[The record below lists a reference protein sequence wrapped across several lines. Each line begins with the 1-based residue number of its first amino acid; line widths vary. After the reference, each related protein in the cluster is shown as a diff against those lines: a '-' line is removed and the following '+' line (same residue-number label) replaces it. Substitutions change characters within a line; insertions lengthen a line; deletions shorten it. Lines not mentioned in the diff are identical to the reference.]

1 MLKSRGLTRGT
12 AAALISTVHSVDISS
27 DFIVIIFVL
36 FRPDRSCCHHINNLR
51 DKSQVQRSSP
61 DASTNRH
68 LPSATTPL
76 PLPHPPHNPPPALTP
91 LPTPPPKKEHL
102 VQETPQPSRKESR
115 SHTSTHSGASTASSH
130 SHSKGSSKG
139 TSSTHRSESHK
150 QKTAHR
156 EEKCHTPSESADR
169 DHRSSDPSKD
179 SCGSEKAGC
188 KSERSRGR
196 SNSQSRRNNDE
207 ERHRSHRTKSP
218 PPQGSKGANSSGEKK
233 RSHERRQD
241 TVEFSS
247 TETELCTVHAG
258 KESSSRAARR
268 EQRRSSDG
276 KDQKKVCSK
285 HHCVCE
291 GDCAKERTGG
301 RPSKSESRKEERP
314 HIAKLDRRSERSS
327 SSERSRKRAKHSS
340 KDSHHRDTCRKEGQ
354 NRAQDVC
361 DKADVTEKS
370 RVEENSSNKKLC
382 FMETLNLTRSPIKKA
397 ALPSDGHQAMVDT
410 ADDGELMDGSSQL
423 DMENMQVIDEVKAQ
437 ELQDVVEEPQNLHKG
452 PQSENCEDET
462 RLQVKDKYASDPI
475 CDLRV
480 EDHLVQAV
488 PAYVQPIST
497 EEKGRSVQ
505 LTHTS
510 PDSSSFQEGNERT
523 VGNNED
529 STEMTSHSHVDGSE
543 SVEPL
548 AGGTECNSLAKK
560 TSGNLSDQSASD
572 PRVTESSESNQKCT
586 PKTTAH
592 TSDKDPVSSSPPKD
606 NVPDAA
612 CLQSPQVTVPARD
625 PDGVCSPATCSAQ
638 EKDSDVVSSTIS
650 LESLPQEGLSLPDA
664 IYILTQTGDTACDV
678 VSTTEK
684 TGSLAGCDAA
694 SKISSTTQEGVL
706 PDTQGEPT
714 VTPKKSCSPGKS
726 QENNSEPPSSK
737 PLLHDEDSMMSIL
750 NNLMRI
756 PDVISP
762 LRSPIQASKRSHHCS
777 QNKPGHV
784 KSLEKGNFG
793 LISFILRT
801 LISTPTLCHC

>member
-1 MLKSRGLTRGT
+1 MPKSRGLTRGT
-12 AAALISTVHSVDISS
+12 AAALISTVYNVDISS
-27 DFIVIIFVL
+27 DFIVIVFVL

-150 QKTAHR
+150 QKPAHR
-156 EEKCHTPSESADR
+156 EEKSHTPSESA

-179 SCGSEKAGC
+179 SGGSEKTGC

-241 TVEFSS
+241 TVEFSTTDS
-247 TETELCTVHAG
+247 ELSAVRAC
-258 KESSSRAARR
+258 KESSRR

-276 KDQKKVCSK
+276 KDQKVCSK
-285 HHCVCE
+285 HQ
-291 GDCAKERTGG
+291 GDCSKERTGG

-314 HIAKLDRRSERSS
+314 HTAKLDRRSERSS
-327 SSERSRKRAKHSS
+327 SPERSRKRAKHSS
-340 KDSHHRDTCRKEGQ
+340 KDSRHRDTCRKEGQ
-354 NRAQDVC
+354 NRAQDVLKDAC
-361 DKADVTEKS
+361 GKADVTEKS
-370 RVEENSSNKKLC
+370 RVEENSSNRKLC

-397 ALPSDGHQAMVDT
+397 ALPSDGHQPSADTVD
-410 ADDGELMDGSSQL
+410 DDELMDGGSQL

-437 ELQDVVEEPQNLHKG
+437 ELEDVVEEPQKPRKG
-452 PQSENCEDET
+452 PQSENREDET
-462 RLQVKDKYASDPI
+462 CLQVKDKYAIDPI
-475 CDLRV
+475 VCDLRV
-480 EDHLVQAV
+480 EDKLVHAV

-510 PDSSSFQEGNERT
+510 PDSSSFEEGNKHT

-543 SVEPL
+543 SVEPS
-548 AGGTECNSLAKK
+548 AGGTECNSLAEK
-560 TSGNLSDQSASD
+560 TSGNLSDQSDSD
-572 PRVTESSESNQKCT
+572 PRVTESSANQKCA
-586 PKTTAH
+586 PETTAH

-606 NVPDAA
+606 NVLDAA
-612 CLQSPQVTVPARD
+612 CLQSPQATVLSRD
-625 PDGVCSPATCSAQ
+625 PDGACSPATCSAQ

-664 IYILTQTGDTACDV
+664 IYILTQTGDAACDV

-684 TGSLAGCDAA
+684 TGSLAGCDAV

-777 QNKPGHV
+777 QSKPGHV

-793 LISFILRT
+793 LVSFILRA
-801 LISTPTLCHC
+801 LISTLTLCHC

>member
-1 MLKSRGLTRGT
+1 M
-12 AAALISTVHSVDISS
+12 DISS
-27 DFIVIIFVL
+27 DLIVIVFVL
-36 FRPDRSCCHHINNLR
+36 FRPDRSCCHHINNLGG
-51 DKSQVQRSSP
+51 KSQVQRSSS

-76 PLPHPPHNPPPALTP
+76 PLPHPPHNPPPVLTP
-91 LPTPPPKKEHL
+91 LPTPPPKKDHL
-102 VQETPQPSRKESR
+102 VQETPQPSRKENR
-115 SHTSTHSGASTASSH
+115 SHTFTHSGASTASSH

-156 EEKCHTPSESADR
+156 EEKYHTPSESADR
-169 DHRSSDPSKD
+169 DHRSSDASKD
-179 SCGSEKAGC
+179 SCGLEKTRC
-188 KSERSRGR
+188 KSERSGGR
-196 SNSQSRRNNDE
+196 STSQSRRNDDE

-218 PPQGSKGANSSGEKK
+218 PPQGSKGGNSSGERK

-241 TVEFSS
+241 TVEFSTTDS
-247 TETELCTVHAG
+247 DLCTVHPC
-258 KESSSRAARR
+258 KESSSRAAGRD
-268 EQRRSSDG
+268 QRIRSSDG

-285 HHCVCE
+285 HHCVCQ
-291 GDCAKERTGG
+291 GDCSKERVGG

-314 HIAKLDRRSERSS
+314 HTAKLDRRSERSS
-327 SSERSRKRAKHSS
+327 SSERSQKRAKHSS

-354 NRAQDVC
+354 NRAQDVLKDAC

-370 RVEENSSNKKLC
+370 CAEENSSNRKLC
-382 FMETLNLTRSPIKKA
+382 FMETLNLTRSPVKKA
-397 ALPSDGHQAMVDT
+397 ALPNDGHQASVDA

-437 ELQDVVEEPQNLHKG
+437 ELEEVVEEPQKPSKG
-452 PQSENCEDET
+452 PQAENCENET
-462 RLQVKDKYASDPI
+462 HLQVKDKYKSDPI
-475 CDLRV
+475 VCDLRV

-488 PAYVQPIST
+488 PAYVQPISS

-510 PDSSSFQEGNERT
+510 PDSSSFQEGNKHT

-543 SVEPL
+543 SVEPS
-548 AGGTECNSLAKK
+548 AGGTECSSLAKK

-572 PRVTESSESNQKCT
+572 PYVTESSAIQKCP
-586 PKTTAH
+586 PKTTAQ

-612 CLQSPQVTVPARD
+612 GLQSPQATVLARD
-625 PDGVCSPATCSAQ
+625 PGGACSPATCSAQ

-664 IYILTQTGDTACDV
+664 IYILTQTGDAACDV

-684 TGSLAGCDAA
+684 TESLVGCDAVY
-694 SKISSTTQEGVL
+694 KISSTTQEGVL
-706 PDTQGEPT
+706 PDPQGECT
-714 VTPKKSCSPGKS
+714 VTPKKSCGSGKS

-762 LRSPIQASKRSHHCS
+762 LRSPIQVSKRSHHSS
-777 QNKPGHV
+777 QSKPGHV
-784 KSLEKGNFG
+784 KSLEKGNFS
-793 LISFILRT
+793 LISFILRA

>member
-12 AAALISTVHSVDISS
+12 AAALIPTLNSVDISS
-27 DFIVIIFVL
+27 DFIVIVFVL

-51 DKSQVQRSSP
+51 DKSQLQRSSP

-68 LPSATTPL
+68 LPSATTPG

-102 VQETPQPSRKESR
+102 VQETPQTSRKESR

-156 EEKCHTPSESADR
+156 EEKYHTPSESADR

-179 SCGSEKAGC
+179 SCGSEKTGR

-196 SNSQSRRNNDE
+196 NNSQSRRNNDE

-218 PPQGSKGANSSGEKK
+218 PPQGSKGANSSGEK
-233 RSHERRQD
+233 RIHERRQD
-241 TVEFSS
+241 TVGLS
-247 TETELCTVHAG
+247 TTDSEICAAHAC

-285 HHCVCE
+285 HHSICE
-291 GDCAKERTGG
+291 GDCSKERLGG
-301 RPSKSESRKEERP
+301 RPSKGESRKEERP
-314 HIAKLDRRSERSS
+314 HTAKLDRKSERSS

-340 KDSHHRDTCRKEGQ
+340 KDSHHRDTCREEGQ
-354 NRAQDVC
+354 NHTQDVLKAC
-361 DKADVTEKS
+361 DKADITVKS
-370 RVEENSSNKKLC
+370 RVEENSSNRKLC

-397 ALPSDGHQAMVDT
+397 ALPSDGHLASVDT
-410 ADDGELMDGSSQL
+410 TDDGELMDGSSQL

-437 ELQDVVEEPQNLHKG
+437 ELQDVVEEPQKPRKG
-452 PQSENCEDET
+452 PQAENCEDEMP
-462 RLQVKDKYASDPI
+462 LQVKDKDASDLI
-475 CDLRV
+475 VCNLRV

-510 PDSSSFQEGNERT
+510 PDSSSFQEGNEHT
-523 VGNNED
+523 ISNNED
-529 STEMTSHSHVDGSE
+529 STKMTSHSHVDGSE
-543 SVEPL
+543 SVEPSSG
-548 AGGTECNSLAKK
+548 ATECNSLAKN
-560 TSGNLSDQSASD
+560 TSGNLSDQSASE
-572 PRVTESSESNQKCT
+572 TNQKCT
-586 PKTTAH
+586 PKTTAQ

-612 CLQSPQVTVPARD
+612 CLQSPQAAVLSRD
-625 PDGVCSPATCSAQ
+625 PDGACSPATCSPQ

-650 LESLPQEGLSLPDA
+650 LDSLPQEGLSLPDA
-664 IYILTQTGDTACDV
+664 IYILTQTGDAACDV

-684 TGSLAGCDAA
+684 MGSLAGCDAV

-726 QENNSEPPSSK
+726 QENTSEPPSSK

-750 NNLMRI
+750 SNLMRI

-793 LISFILRT
+793 LISFILRA
-801 LISTPTLCHC
+801 LILTQTLCYC

>member
-1 MLKSRGLTRGT
+1 M
-12 AAALISTVHSVDISS
+12 DISS
-27 DFIVIIFVL
+27 DFIVIVFVL
-36 FRPDRSCCHHINNLR
+36 FRTDRSSCHHINNLG
-51 DKSQVQRSSP
+51 DKSQVQRSSA

-68 LPSATTPL
+68 LPSATAPL

-91 LPTPPPKKEHL
+91 LPTPPPKQDHL
-102 VQETPQPSRKESR
+102 VQEPSRKESR

-150 QKTAHR
+150 QKTTHR
-156 EEKCHTPSESADR
+156 EEKYHTPSESGDR

-179 SCGSEKAGC
+179 SCGSEKTEC

-196 SNSQSRRNNDE
+196 SDSRSRKNNDE

-218 PPQGSKGANSSGEKK
+218 PPQGSKGTNSSGEKK

-241 TVEFSS
+241 TAEFSTADS
-247 TETELCTVHAG
+247 ELYAVRAC
-258 KESSSRAARR
+258 KESSSRTARR
-268 EQRRSSDG
+268 EQRISSSDG
-276 KDQKKVCSK
+276 KDQKKVCPK
-285 HHCVCE
+285 HHSVCQ
-291 GDCAKERTGG
+291 GDCSKERMGG

-314 HIAKLDRRSERSS
+314 HTAKLDRRSERST

-340 KDSHHRDTCRKEGQ
+340 KDSHHRDTGRKEGQ
-354 NRAQDVC
+354 NRAHDVLKDAR

-370 RVEENSSNKKLC
+370 RVEENSSNRKLC
-382 FMETLNLTRSPIKKA
+382 FMETLNLTRSPIKTA
-397 ALPSDGHQAMVDT
+397 ALTNDGHQASVDT
-410 ADDGELMDGSSQL
+410 AEDSELMEGCSQL
-423 DMENMQVIDEVKAQ
+423 NMENMQVIDEVKAQ
-437 ELQDVVEEPQNLHKG
+437 ELEDVVEEPQKSSKG

-462 RLQVKDKYASDPI
+462 RLQVNDKYASDPI
-475 CDLRV
+475 VCDLRV

-488 PAYVQPIST
+488 PAYVQPINT

-510 PDSSSFQEGNERT
+510 PDSSSFQEGNEHT
-523 VGNNED
+523 VRNNED

-543 SVEPL
+543 SVEPS
-548 AGGTECNSLAKK
+548 AGGTECSSLAKK
-560 TSGNLSDQSASD
+560 TSRNFSDQSSSD
-572 PRVTESSESNQKCT
+572 PCVTESSANQKCT
-586 PKTTAH
+586 PKTTAQ

-612 CLQSPQVTVPARD
+612 CLQSPQATVLAQD
-625 PDGVCSPATCSAQ
+625 PDSARSPATSSAQ

-664 IYILTQTGDTACDV
+664 IYILTQTGDAACDV

-684 TGSLAGCDAA
+684 TGSLAGCDAV

-714 VTPKKSCSPGKS
+714 VTPKKRCSPGKS
-726 QENNSEPPSSK
+726 QGNNSEPPSSK

-777 QNKPGHV
+777 HSKPGHV
-784 KSLEKGNFG
+784 KSLEKGNSG
-793 LISFILRT
+793 LIS
-801 LISTPTLCHC
+801 LIYLEL